1 MGQSARTVCMEQ
13 TIDEETVSHTREKNT
28 SKENTD
34 NGKKGLQNFSCRKKY
49 CVHTMSQMGKEP
61 IIAVIE
67 RRGEIIYYKVSTSVF
82 AQNSR

>member
-28 SKENTD
+28 SVKGGKNFKKKITD
-34 NGKKGLQNFSCRKKY
+34 GKMSQLLQN
-49 CVHTMSQMGKEP
+49 